1 MRAPGVGDAAETLKA
16 VADDRAGRVEA
27 SLGEAGDRR
36 CTEAGDPTQLQSN
49 RLSLGGRL
57 DRNDKRRLAGSPST
71 PLTAGTLT
79 TEIGV
84 IDLDPAGEALG
95 RVAFQHD
102 LLQLVFDLPGGGLRH
117 PKSTPEFD
125 AGDALLGLGQVI
137 DRAKP

>member
-1 MRAPGVGDAAETLKA
+1 MRASGVGDAAETLKA

-27 SLGEAGDRR
+27 ALGKAGDRR

-49 RLSLGGRL
+49 WLSFGGCL
-57 DRNDKRRLAGSPST
+57 DRDDERRLAGSPST
-71 PLTAGTLT
+71 PLAAGTLT

-95 RVAFQHD
+95 RVAFKHD

-117 PKSTPEFD
+117 PQATAQFD
-125 AGDALLGLGQVI
+125 AGNALLGLGQVI
-137 DRAKP
+137 DSAKP